1 MASKL
6 YNNNNNNIIAHETSE
21 KVIELLKEY
30 PIFEMLENYSVLD
43 IKDRKG
49 ETDYID
55 FIKWEEVNGIMYG
68 VDSFNRLFIVMK
80 LIIDG
85 NKILQTFFQ
94 RYTYNISSWHAC
106 GHATR
111 QLILTTGGMNDI
123 QFELIVD
130 ILRNKKAVIR
140 ECHRP
145 TCNKYIDKEVSVI
158 E

>member
-6 YNNNNNNIIAHETSE
+6 YNNNNNNIIEHENSE

-85 NKILQTFFQ
+85 DKILQTFFQ

-106 GHATR
+106 GHATT
-111 QLILTTGGMNDI
+111 QLILSTGGMNDI